1 MKNMSAFSKLLKN
14 RNLSMILAILAFLG
28 VIIFL
33 YNSQKGKSLAPHTP
47 LSYSFVNNN
56 NPTNTLQ
63 TNLEQTPIA
72 VNVQNREVPQTNNN
86 GNFNPS
92 ELLPPDNNRDFG
104 ANNPVGNGVGANI
117 NMLNAGFHH
126 GIDTVGSTL
135 RNANLQLR
143 SEPANPRAA
152 VSPWLQSTIEPDT
165 LRRVLEI
172 GTSTNFTNI

>member
-1 MKNMSAFSKLLKN
+1 MSAFSKLVKN

-28 VIIFL
+28 VVLFL
-33 YNSQKGKSLAPHTP
+33 YNSHKGKSLAPLSP

-56 NPTNTLQ
+56 TNTNALQ
-63 TNLEQTPIA
+63 TSLEQTPIA
-72 VNVQNREVPQTNNN
+72 MNVQSTQIPQANNN

-92 ELLPPDNNRDFG
+92 ELLPMDSNSDFG
-104 ANNPVGNGVGANI
+104 ANNPVGQGLGANLNI
-117 NMLNAGFHH
+117 LNAGFHH

-152 VSPWLQSTIEPDT
+152 VSPWLQSTIEPD
-165 LRRVLEI
+165 LNRRPLEI
-172 GTSTNFTNI
+172 GTNM

>member
-1 MKNMSAFSKLLKN
+1 MKNMSAFSKLVKN

-28 VIIFL
+28 VVLFL
-33 YNSQKGKSLAPHTP
+33 YNSHKGKSLAPHTP

-56 NPTNTLQ
+56 TNTNALQ
-63 TNLEQTPIA
+63 TSLEQTPIA
-72 VNVQNREVPQTNNN
+72 MNVQSTQIPQANNN

-92 ELLPPDNNRDFG
+92 ELLPMDSNSDFG
-104 ANNPVGNGVGANI
+104 ANNPVGQGPGANLNI
-117 NMLNAGFHH
+117 LNAGFHH

-152 VSPWLQSTIEPDT
+152 VSPWLQSTIEPDLT
-165 LRRVLEI
+165 RRPLEI
-172 GTSTNFTNI
+172 GCQM

>member
-1 MKNMSAFSKLLKN
+1 MKNMSAFSKLVKN

-28 VIIFL
+28 VVLFL
-33 YNSQKGKSLAPHTP
+33 YNSHKGKSLAPHTP

-56 NPTNTLQ
+56 TNTNALQ
-63 TNLEQTPIA
+63 TNLEQTPVA
-72 VNVQNREVPQTNNN
+72 MNVQSTEIPQPNNN

-92 ELLPPDNNRDFG
+92 ELLPMDNNRDFG
-104 ANNPVGNGVGANI
+104 ANNPVGQGLGANLNI
-117 NMLNAGFHH
+117 LNAGFHH

-152 VSPWLQSTIEPDT
+152 VSPWLQSTIEPD
-165 LRRVLEI
+165 LNRRPLEI
-172 GTSTNFTNI
+172 GTNM

>member
-1 MKNMSAFSKLLKN
+1 MKNMSAFSKLVKN

-28 VIIFL
+28 VVLFL
-33 YNSQKGKSLAPHTP
+33 YNSHKGKSLAPLSP

-56 NPTNTLQ
+56 TNTNALQ
-63 TNLEQTPIA
+63 TSLEQTPIA
-72 VNVQNREVPQTNNN
+72 MNVQSTQIPQANNN

-92 ELLPPDNNRDFG
+92 ELLPMDSNSDFG
-104 ANNPVGNGVGANI
+104 ANNPVGQGLGANLNI
-117 NMLNAGFHH
+117 LNAGFHH

-152 VSPWLQSTIEPDT
+152 VSPWLQSTIEPD
-165 LRRVLEI
+165 LNRRPLEI
-172 GTSTNFTNI
+172 GTNM

>member
-1 MKNMSAFSKLLKN
+1 MKNMSAFSNLTKN

-28 VIIFL
+28 VVIFL
-33 YNSQKGKSLAPHTP
+33 YNSHKAQSLAPLSP

-56 NPTNTLQ
+56 DPNTNSLQ
-63 TNLEQTPIA
+63 TNLAETPIA
-72 VNVQNREVPQTNNN
+72 MNVQSREIPQTNS

-92 ELLPPDNNRDFG
+92 ELLPPDNNREFG
-104 ANNPVGNGVGANI
+104 ENNPVGQGPGANL

-143 SEPANPRAA
+143 SEPANPRSA

-165 LRRVLEI
+165 LRRPLEI
-172 GTSTNFTNI
+172 GCNM

>member
-28 VIIFL
+28 VVIFL
-33 YNSQKGKSLAPHTP
+33 YNSHKAKSLAPLSP
-47 LSYSFVNNN
+47 LSYSFINNN
-56 NPTNTLQ
+56 NTPTNTLQ
-63 TNLEQTPIA
+63 TDLEQPPIA
-72 VNVQNREVPQTNNN
+72 MNVQSREIPQTNS

-92 ELLPPDNNRDFG
+92 ELLPMDNNRDFG
-104 ANNPVGNGVGANI
+104 ANNPVGQGLGANL

-165 LRRVLEI
+165 LRRPLEI
-172 GTSTNFTNI
+172 GTTNM

>member
-1 MKNMSAFSKLLKN
+1 MSAFSKLVKN

-28 VIIFL
+28 VVLFL
-33 YNSQKGKSLAPHTP
+33 YNSHKGKSLAPHTP

-56 NPTNTLQ
+56 TNTNALQ
-63 TNLEQTPIA
+63 TNLEQTPVA
-72 VNVQNREVPQTNNN
+72 MNVQSTEIPQPNNN

-92 ELLPPDNNRDFG
+92 ELLPMDNNRDFG
-104 ANNPVGNGVGANI
+104 ANNPVGQGLGANLNI
-117 NMLNAGFHH
+117 LNAGFHH

-152 VSPWLQSTIEPDT
+152 VSPWLQSTIEPD
-165 LRRVLEI
+165 LNRRPLEI
-172 GTSTNFTNI
+172 GTNM

>member
-1 MKNMSAFSKLLKN
+1 MKNMSAFSKLVKN

-28 VIIFL
+28 VVLFL
-33 YNSQKGKSLAPHTP
+33 YNSHKGKSLAPHTP

-56 NPTNTLQ
+56 TNTNALQ
-63 TNLEQTPIA
+63 TNLEQTPVA
-72 VNVQNREVPQTNNN
+72 MNVQSTEIPQANNN

-92 ELLPPDNNRDFG
+92 ELLPMDNNRDFG
-104 ANNPVGNGVGANI
+104 ANNPVGQGLGANLNI
-117 NMLNAGFHH
+117 LNAGFHH

-152 VSPWLQSTIEPDT
+152 VSPWLQSTIEPD
-165 LRRVLEI
+165 LNRRPLEI
-172 GTSTNFTNI
+172 GCQM

>member
-1 MKNMSAFSKLLKN
+1 MSAFSKLVKN

-28 VIIFL
+28 VVLFL
-33 YNSQKGKSLAPHTP
+33 YNSHKGKSLAPLAP

-56 NPTNTLQ
+56 TNTNALQ
-63 TNLEQTPIA
+63 TSLEQTPIA
-72 VNVQNREVPQTNNN
+72 MNVQSTQIPQANNN

-92 ELLPPDNNRDFG
+92 ELLPMDSNSEFG
-104 ANNPVGNGVGANI
+104 ANNPVGQGLGANLNI
-117 NMLNAGFHH
+117 LNAGFHH

-152 VSPWLQSTIEPDT
+152 VSPWLQSTIEPDLT
-165 LRRVLEI
+165 RRPLEI
-172 GTSTNFTNI
+172 GCQM